1 MLERD
6 VLFTNSAGI
15 RAAPISETVLAMIL
29 HFARGLDVAVRR
41 GGVGGGKGVRMKW
54 SWGRRVSTGWW
65 RRRTT
70 WCRRFPK
77 HPGPAA

>member
-41 GGVGGGKGVRMKW
+41 GGVGGGRGCV
-54 SWGRRVSTGWW
+54 
-65 RRRTT
+65 
-70 WCRRFPK
+70 
-77 HPGPAA
+77 